1 MARFWQRFSGAVR
14 RTLPGCITQ
23 SQAVAFNMFLAVFPM
38 LLLVVG
44 VAETST
50 RLRGGFLAMTGHLGP
65 VLPPGVRQLLAEL
78 LSRRSA
84 GAWEWISLGLTGTL
98 LAGTQMMRL
107 IIEGCQMVHGA
118 RRRPGFWSRNV
129 RALLLLSATIA
140 PSLLTASLIV
150 FGKQM
155 RDWMILRSGMPIL
168 VRGLW
173 SGVYIAAA
181 LIMAMLVLAVV
192 YRVGQAGTGSWHAVV
207 PGATVA
213 TLLWWPVSS
222 AFGLY
227 VRNVP
232 YRAVYGGLAVAIGLM
247 LWMQLTATIILMG
260 AAYNAEV
267 AAPGAGC
274 SGQALPAGGSEEAVE
289 AVPSAR
295 VT

>member
-1 MARFWQRFSGAVR
+1 M
-14 RTLPGCITQ
+14 
-23 SQAVAFNMFLAVFPM
+23 FNMFLAVFPM

-50 RLRGGFLAMTGHLGP
+50 RLRGGFMAMVGHLGP
-65 VLPPGVRQLLAEL
+65 ALPPGARQLLAEL
-78 LSRRSA
+78 LGRRAA

-107 IIEGCQMVHGA
+107 MIEGFQIVHGE
-118 RRRPGFWSRNV
+118 RWKPDFWSRNF

-140 PSLLTASLIV
+140 PALLTSSLIV

-155 RDWMILRSGMPIL
+155 RDWMILRSGMPLL
-168 VRGLW
+168 VRGVW

-181 LIMAMLVLAVV
+181 LVMAMLVLAVI
-192 YRVGQAGTGSWHAVV
+192 YRVGNPGTRSWHAVV
-207 PGATVA
+207 PGAAVA

-222 AFGLY
+222 ALGLY

-232 YRAVYGGLAVAIGLM
+232 YRAVYGGLAVAIGFM
-247 LWMQLTATIILMG
+247 LWMQLTATIVLIG
-260 AAYNAEV
+260 AAYNAEI
-267 AAPGAGC
+267 AASAVRTECAGE
-274 SGQALPAGGSEEAVE
+274 ALRADCAEESVQTARSAG
-289 AVPSAR
+289 